1 MARVKKGSDEAIGQT
16 SKARLA
22 LDKKRQEA
30 REKELET
37 LKEMEAREISMSKK
51 QKERLKYLKEEE
63 RIQTGLKTL
72 SDDKSTTLEK
82 IAKRERD
89 GIGVSKNA
97 FSLSGRIL
105 KTAKG
110 NLEVIEAAA
119 KAKNIDVDLANKLQ
133 VITANVAD
141 EETTLADLK
150 SQSNELQQML
160 VDGEGTLSDEEK
172 EHIRNTLKLN
182 DLEASRKE
190 LQEQIN
196 ERLSEA
202 DGLIGGMGESI
213 KGFLTNPL
221 TGAVALLVAFNAQQE
236 AIANEFGAIGVTE
249 FRGELAGASQ
259 EFVKMGLEGSEAL
272 TTAKELSSEFGIGF
286 EQATAMADSVGNIA
300 KSTGMGTAEATKLMG
315 IFTEIGGLTE
325 QGAED
330 LAKQAESLAV
340 ANGVAPGAVL
350 KDIAANSETFAKF
363 SGGGAEGL
371 TRAAIQARKLGV
383 EFSSIAGAAESM
395 LDFQSSLNAEV
406 EASVLLG
413 RNVNLQKARELA
425 LSNDIEGF
433 QKEILNQVGSQ
444 AEFDKMNVLQKKALA
459 QATGLTVAE
468 LQKMVKNEKEAV
480 TLSGQLGKQDIS
492 KLVPEETITATADLI
507 ANLQAIGMSLAE
519 TLGPTISF
527 VATAFSGFLGFVD
540 KFIGIGPALIALFIA
555 IKGKAMI
562 AAGAMII
569 KAVSGFFAG
578 ASAGSGATLGFGTP
592 ALVAMA
598 AAAVAVMFGAIN
610 KATGLIGDMHSPA
623 DGKTQISTKEG
634 GLFEFSKND
643 DVLAA
648 PGLSSAVNNMGGGG
662 NVINNMNTKGMEK
675 QGEQT
680 NQLLTQL
687 IQTTKKS
694 GTDAGKAAAKGVLQ
708 GV

>member
-1 MARVKKGSDEAIGQT
+1 MAKRSTEKKWEKSQDKRIAAAEKRAD
-16 SKARLA
+16 AERDL
-22 LDKKRQEA
+22 LDTL
-30 REKELET
+30 EKMEKLNLRMT
-37 LKEMEAREISMSKK
+37 KE
-51 QKERLKYLKEEE
+51 QKEKLKGIREEKKLAE
-63 RIQTGLKTL
+63 SLKTL
-72 SDDKSTTLEK
+72 SDDKATTLEK

-89 GIGVSKNA
+89 VVGISKNA
-97 FSLSGRIL
+97 YGLSNRIL

-119 KAKNIDVDLANKLQ
+119 KNKKIDVDLANKLQ

-160 VDGEGTLSDEEK
+160 LYGSIEEGSDTEK
-172 EHIRNTLKLN
+172 HIKNTLKLN
-182 DLEASRKE
+182 ELEVARRE
-190 LQEQIN
+190 VQEQIN
-196 ERLSEA
+196 ESLSTA
-202 DGLIGGMGESI
+202 DGLIGGMGDTI
-213 KGFLTNPL
+213 KGFLLNPL

-236 AIANEFGAIGVTE
+236 AIADEFGAIGVTE

-286 EQATAMADSVGNIA
+286 ENAIAMADSVGNIA

-340 ANGVAPGAVL
+340 ANGVAPGVVL
-350 KDIAANSETFAKF
+350 KDIAANSETFANF
-363 SGGGAEGL
+363 SGAGAQGL

-562 AAGAMII
+562 AAGAMLI

-578 ASAGSGATLGFGTP
+578 ASAGSTATAGFGTP

>member
-1 MARVKKGSDEAIGQT
+1 MAKKDIDAGRGQT
-16 SKARLA
+16 AKARLA

-30 REKELET
+30 REKELED
-37 LKEMEAREISMSKK
+37 LKEMEQREIAMSKK

-89 GIGVSKNA
+89 GVKISQNSYA
-97 FSLSGRIL
+97 LSNRIL

-160 VDGEGTLSDEEK
+160 TDGEGTLSDEEK

-182 DLEASRKE
+182 DLEAARVE

-259 EFVKMGLEGSEAL
+259 EFVRMGLEGSEAL
-272 TTAKELSSEFGIGF
+272 STAKELSSEFGIGF
-286 EQATAMADSVGNIA
+286 ENAIAMADSVGNIA

-340 ANGVAPGAVL
+340 ANGVAPGVVL
-350 KDIAANSETFAKF
+350 KDIAANAETFANF

-425 LSNDIEGF
+425 LNNDIEGF
-433 QKEILNQVGSQ
+433 QSEILKQVG
-444 AEFDKMNVLQKKALA
+444 
-459 QATGLTVAE
+459 
-468 LQKMVKNEKEAV
+468 
-480 TLSGQLGKQDIS
+480 
-492 KLVPEETITATADLI
+492 
-507 ANLQAIGMSLAE
+507 
-519 TLGPTISF
+519 
-527 VATAFSGFLGFVD
+527 
-540 KFIGIGPALIALFIA
+540 
-555 IKGKAMI
+555 
-562 AAGAMII
+562 
-569 KAVSGFFAG
+569 
-578 ASAGSGATLGFGTP
+578 
-592 ALVAMA
+592 
-598 AAAVAVMFGAIN
+598 
-610 KATGLIGDMHSPA
+610 
-623 DGKTQISTKEG
+623 
-634 GLFEFSKND
+634 
-643 DVLAA
+643 
-648 PGLSSAVNNMGGGG
+648 
-662 NVINNMNTKGMEK
+662 
-675 QGEQT
+675 
-680 NQLLTQL
+680 
-687 IQTTKKS
+687 
-694 GTDAGKAAAKGVLQ
+694 
-708 GV
+708 